1 MIDDFLLDP
10 WGNPYHKYHKTDIIH
25 CNSCS
30 RVISENVTQGG
41 YLLEDGRYI
50 CSLCQTNIVESPSQI
65 KKSKNKVLET
75 LKEIGI
81 NIYNKDIQII
91 LVNRNVLFEMAP
103 EFNSQNIKGL
113 TKIIIPNN
121 TSYDELN
128 NFKIYILDKLPILE
142 FEAVLAHEYFHV
154 WLQENNINLDK
165 NETEG
170 FCNLASAHI
179 YKANGSKFAQIH
191 LNAMDTDSDPIY
203 GEGYRKMKERL
214 EKFGWKILIE
224 TLLN

>member
-30 RVISENVTQGG
+30 RIISENVTQGG

-50 CSLCQTNIVESPSQI
+50 CSLCQINIVESPSQI

-81 NIYNKDIQII
+81 DIYNKDIQII
-91 LVNRNVLFEMAP
+91 LVNRNVLFKMAP
-103 EFNSQNIKGL
+103 EFTSQNIKGL
-113 TKIIIPNN
+113 TKIIISKD
-121 TSYDELN
+121 TLSEELIN
-128 NFKIYILDKLPILE
+128 HKIYILDKLPVLE

-154 WLQENNINLDK
+154 WLQENNIELDK
-165 NETEG
+165 NEIEG
-170 FCNLASAHI
+170 FCNLGSAHI
-179 YKANGSKFAQIH
+179 YRVNGSKFAQIH
-191 LNAMDTDSDPIY
+191 LKAMDIDSDPNY
-203 GEGYRKMKERL
+203 GEGYREMKKKL